1 MEIKQTE
8 WIETKCIERSTS
20 VEDFQSELNSFLFDE
35 WEEKFGFDLSGYV
48 KLDKR
53 KALRNCVDPKMGVHI
68 FNCAFKDNEI
78 GLFAFQQENER

>member
-48 KLDKR
+48 K
-53 KALRNCVDPKMGVHI
+53 
-68 FNCAFKDNEI
+68 
-78 GLFAFQQENER
+78 

>member
-35 WEEKFGFDLSGYV
+35 WEDNWDLIDIKYQTGAVDEGGWWSALIIYKV
-48 KLDKR
+48 DAATVTLDSQDNA
-53 KALRNCVDPKMGVHI
+53 KAKED
-68 FNCAFKDNEI
+68 
-78 GLFAFQQENER
+78 ENGR